1 MRRGER
7 QQGRSVLPGPEP
19 FMLRGDAK
27 GGALEVIV
35 RCSFFA
41 YQWKEVMGKMDQK
54 VEKYQ
59 KL

>member
-1 MRRGER
+1 VSANKAEG
-7 QQGRSVLPGPEP
+7 VPPGPEL

-41 YQWKEVMGKMDQK
+41 CQRKEVMGKMDQK